1 MTAILPSVR
10 RIALPLLLCVCGLPA
25 SALDTGSAA
34 PGKQGRPAAPAQSAP
49 AQSAPS
55 PATAQPDEGAAAAE
69 DDAHA
74 ACVAPPSYV
83 PADVLARPA
92 VLRPGVGNSHETV
105 TTVSAQAQAFY
116 DQGLNYLE
124 SYVWIEAARSFQ
136 QALRLDPRLAMAHL
150 GMSYVYS
157 GLDNPAAARKSFEQA
172 EALAASVSEREKRR
186 IDIRDKQLAA
196 LDDLE
201 DVAAFLAYKK
211 AIDEALSADIDN
223 PVLWLLR
230 GNAEESN
237 ASGRG
242 QRGTASSI
250 ACYERVL
257 RLVPDHASAHH
268 YLVHS
273 FETIGRIDKALVHGE
288 AYAKLSPSIPHA
300 AHMWAHDLRRVG
312 RIDEAIT
319 QFQKAD
325 ALERAYYE
333 AEGINP
339 AYDWHHGHNLDLL
352 AGCYEH
358 KGQMKLAEKT
368 LREAAALAPVDAYR
382 AFNMRE
388 LPNFLLHRSRYSEAL
403 AAADAMT
410 KMEYPQAQV
419 AGHALAGRALIGLGR
434 VEDAGKE
441 LETARRL
448 LEDVP
453 RVAAGTVPRR
463 AMVEPWV
470 DLLRGELL
478 LRTGRMEEG
487 SALLK
492 EVQRTLRS
500 LPGPDNWSQ
509 TLFSLE
515 LIARS
520 AMDAGAWDL
529 AEYTASQMLDHD
541 PAYGG
546 SHLAVAL
553 TLQHQGDLDA
563 ASREMATAKVCWK
576 DADTDLPELTP
587 VAAAEPQP

>member
-1 MTAILPSVR
+1 MIAFHPSLR
-10 RIALPLLLCVCGLPA
+10 RIVPLLLLSFCGLPA
-25 SALDTGSAA
+25 SALDSGSAA
-34 PGKQGRPAAPAQSAP
+34 PARQDRTAVPAQSAP
-49 AQSAPS
+49 APAPAD
-55 PATAQPDEGAAAAE
+55 PGAAAAE
-69 DDAHA
+69 DDPHA
-74 ACVAPPSYV
+74 ACAAPPSYV

-92 VLRPGVGNSHETV
+92 VLRRGIGNSHETV
-105 TTVSAQAQAFY
+105 TTVSAEAQAFY

-150 GMSYVYS
+150 GLSYVYS
-157 GLDNPAAARKSFEQA
+157 GLDNPAAASKSFEQA
-172 EALAASVSEREKRR
+172 EALAAGASERERRR

-196 LDDLE
+196 LEDLE
-201 DVAAFLAYKK
+201 DAAAFLAYKK
-211 AIDEALSADIDN
+211 AIDDALTADVDN
-223 PVLWLLR
+223 PLLWLLR

-250 ACYERVL
+250 AYYERVL
-257 RLVPDHASAHH
+257 RLVPEHASAHH
-268 YLVHS
+268 YLVHT
-273 FETIGRIDKALVHGE
+273 FETVGRIDKALVHGE
-288 AYAKLSPSIPHA
+288 AYARLAPSIPHA
-300 AHMWAHDLRRVG
+300 AHMWGHDLRRVG
-312 RIDEAIT
+312 RIDEAIV
-319 QFQKAD
+319 QFQRAD

-368 LREAAALAPVDAYR
+368 LREAAAFTPVDAYR

-388 LPNFLLHRSRYSEAL
+388 LPNFLLHRSRYAEAL

-410 KMEYPQAQV
+410 RMAFPQAQV

-434 VEDAGKE
+434 LEDAGKE
-441 LETARRL
+441 METARRL

-463 AMVEPWV
+463 SMVEPWV

-487 SALLK
+487 RVLLK

-515 LIARS
+515 LMARS
-520 AMDAGAWDL
+520 AMEAGDWDL

-546 SHLAVAL
+546 SHLALAL
-553 TLQHQGDLDA
+553 TLRHEGDLDA
-563 ASREMATAKVCWK
+563 ASREMATARQCWR

-587 VAAAEPQP
+587 IADAGAPP